1 MFHLSLAGYPFTVDN
16 RYEYVKALC
25 RDYWTQKS
33 GELITVSKEDIAR
46 EQTDGGHWPA
56 SYLES
61 LAVYRAICERLV
73 ARDVVLF
80 HCSALAYRQ
89 RGYLFAAPSGTG
101 KSTHARL
108 WREVLGD
115 AVRMINDDKPLLRI
129 TSDGVTVYGTPFAGK
144 EGLQENSSAP
154 VAGIVLLHQAG
165 TNSIRKLSPQEAYPM
180 LLNQT
185 YRPKD
190 AAGLMK
196 TLELVQRLSEL
207 QVYSMGCTISREAV
221 ALAVQTLTGQELPS

>member
-25 RDYWTQKS
+25 RDYWTQKP

-61 LAVYRAICERLV
+61 LAVYRDICERLV

-101 KSTHARL
+101 KSTHTRL
-108 WREVLGD
+108 WRKVLGD
-115 AVRMINDDKPLLRI
+115 AVRMINDDKPLLKV
-129 TSDGVTVYGTPFAGK
+129 TSEEVKVYGTPFAGK

-154 VAGIVLLHQAG
+154 VAGIVLLHQAES
-165 TNSIRKLSPQEAYPM
+165 NCIRRLSSKEAYPM

-190 AAGLMK
+190 GAGLMK
-196 TLELVQRLSEL
+196 TLELVQRLSEVP
-207 QVYSMGCTISREAV
+207 VYSMGCTISREAV

>member
-1 MFHLSLAGYPFTVDN
+1 MFRLSLAGYPFTIDN

-25 RDYWTQKS
+25 RDYWTQKP
-33 GELITVSKEDIAR
+33 GELITVRKEDIAR
-46 EQTDGGHWPA
+46 EQTDGGLWPA
-56 SYLES
+56 PYLES

-89 RGYLFAAPSGTG
+89 RGYLFAAPNGTG
-101 KSTHARL
+101 KSTHTRL

-115 AVRMINDDKPLLRI
+115 AVRMINDDKPLLKV
-129 TSDGVTVYGTPFAGK
+129 TAEGVTVHGTPFAGK

-154 VAGIVLLHQAG
+154 VAGIILLHQAEA
-165 TNSIRKLSPQEAYPM
+165 NCIRRLSSQEAYPM

-190 AAGLMK
+190 GAGLMK
-196 TLELVQRLSEL
+196 TLELVQHLSEVP
-207 QVYSMGCTISREAV
+207 VYSMGCTISREAV

>member
-16 RYEYVKALC
+16 RYKYVKALC
-25 RDYWTQKS
+25 RDYWTQKP
-33 GELITVSKEDIAR
+33 GELITVGKEDIAR
-46 EQTDGGHWPA
+46 EQTDGGPWPA

-101 KSTHARL
+101 KSTHTRL

-115 AVRMINDDKPLLRI
+115 AVRMINDDKPLLKV
-129 TSDGVTVYGTPFAGK
+129 TSEEVKVYGTPFAGK

-154 VAGIVLLHQAG
+154 AAGIILLHQAEA
-165 TNSIRKLSPQEAYPM
+165 NCIRRLSSQEAYPM

-190 AAGLMK
+190 GAGLMK
-196 TLELVQRLSEL
+196 TLELVQRLSQL
-207 QVYSMGCTISREAV
+207 PVYSMGCTISREAV

>member
-25 RDYWTQKS
+25 RDYWTQKA
-33 GELITVSKEDIAR
+33 GELITVGKEDIAR
-46 EQTDGGHWPA
+46 EQTDGGPWPA
-56 SYLES
+56 PYLES

-101 KSTHARL
+101 KSTHTRL

-115 AVRMINDDKPLLRI
+115 AVRMINDDKPLLKV
-129 TSDGVTVYGTPFAGK
+129 TSEEVKVYGTPFAGK

-154 VAGIVLLHQAG
+154 VAGIVLLHQAES
-165 TNSIRKLSPQEAYPM
+165 NCIRRLSSQEAYPM

-190 AAGLMK
+190 GAGLMK
-196 TLELVQRLSEL
+196 TLELVQRLSQL
-207 QVYSMGCTISREAV
+207 PVYSMGCTISREAV

>member
-16 RYEYVKALC
+16 RYEYVKTLC
-25 RDYWTQKS
+25 RDYWTQTPGKF
-33 GELITVSKEDIAR
+33 ITVGKEDIAR
-46 EQTDGGHWPA
+46 EQTDGGSWPA

-73 ARDVVLF
+73 ARDVILF

-115 AVRMINDDKPLLRI
+115 AVRMINDDKPLLKV
-129 TSDGVTVYGTPFAGK
+129 TAEGVTVYGTPFAGK

-154 VAGIVLLHQAG
+154 VAGIVLLHQAES
-165 TNSIRKLSPQEAYPM
+165 NCLRRLSPREAYPM

-190 AAGLMK
+190 GAGLMK
-196 TLELVQRLSEL
+196 TLELVQHLSEVP
-207 QVYSMGCTISREAV
+207 VYSMGCTISREAV

>member
-1 MFHLSLAGYPFTVDN
+1 MDN

-25 RDYWTQKS
+25 RDYWTQKP

-61 LAVYRAICERLV
+61 LAVYRDICERLV

-190 AAGLMK
+190 AAGLIK

-207 QVYSMGCTISREAV
+207 PVYSMGCTISREAV

>member
-33 GELITVSKEDIAR
+33 GELITVGKEDVAR
-46 EQTDGGHWPA
+46 EQTDGGPWPA

-101 KSTHARL
+101 KSTHTRL
-108 WREVLGD
+108 WQEVLDD
-115 AVRMINDDKPLLRI
+115 AVRMINDDKPLLKV
-129 TSDGVTVYGTPFAGK
+129 TSEGVTVYGTPFAGK

-154 VAGIVLLHQAG
+154 VAGIVLLHQAES
-165 TNSIRKLSPQEAYPM
+165 NHIRRLSPREAYPM

-190 AAGLMK
+190 GAGLMK
-196 TLELVQRLSEL
+196 TLELVQCLSEL
-207 QVYSMGCTISREAV
+207 PVYSMGCTISREAV

>member
-1 MFHLSLAGYPFTVDN
+1 MDN

-25 RDYWTQKS
+25 RDYWTQKP

-61 LAVYRAICERLV
+61 LAVYRDICERLV

-154 VAGIVLLHQAG
+154 PVAGIVLLHQAG

-190 AAGLMK
+190 AAGLIK

-207 QVYSMGCTISREAV
+207 PVYSMGCTISREAV

>member
-1 MFHLSLAGYPFTVDN
+1 MDN
-16 RYEYVKALC
+16 RYEYVKALW
-25 RDYWTQKS
+25 RDYWTQKP

-61 LAVYRAICERLV
+61 LAVYRDICERFV

-115 AVRMINDDKPLLRI
+115 AVRMINDDKPLLKV
-129 TSDGVTVYGTPFAGK
+129 TSEGVTVYGTPFAGK

-190 AAGLMK
+190 AAGLIK

-207 QVYSMGCTISREAV
+207 PVYSMGCTISREAV